1 MSGPGEYLL
10 DLQALEER
18 WQRRIIDAV
27 NEAHRME
34 RVKRVVRERDG
45 IMEEMEIIKVLPEID
60 GVTIVVR

>member
-1 MSGPGEYLL
+1 MSVAEDYLL
-10 DLQALEER
+10 DLLDVEKK
-18 WQRRIIDAV
+18 WQLRLIDAV

-45 IMEEMEIIKVLPEID
+45 IMEEMEIIKVLPVID